1 MRVRPAN
8 PCRRPSAPSISPLLA
23 LFSYVRSSGA
33 VDVPD
38 ETLQKVKGYRVD
50 HMVTGREVQVER
62 DELYE
67 MRPHHVGYGETRI
80 RTTGEQV
87 FGRTQ
92 TGKEVLDGSL
102 PPIHGAQRGAG
113 GGQSELSAAASVL
126 SHRSKAS
133 SVASIASS
141 VARLKE
147 LEQRVLARLRHIP
160 TPVRTPDRFR
170 ASLRLPWLDRRGEDE
185 EHQAQRAAEDAEHQG
200 AVSDCG
206 LGPSK

>member
-1 MRVRPAN
+1 M
-8 PCRRPSAPSISPLLA
+8 
-23 LFSYVRSSGA
+23 
-33 VDVPD
+33 
-38 ETLQKVKGYRVD
+38 D
-50 HMVTGREVQVER
+50 HLVTGREVQVER

-102 PPIHGAQRGAG
+102 PPIHGAQRGAA
-113 GGQSELSAAASVL
+113 GGQSELSPAASVL
-126 SHRSKAS
+126 SHGSQRSKCSKAS
-133 SVASIASS
+133 SVASRASS

-147 LEQRVLARLRHIP
+147 LEQMVLARLPHIP

-185 EHQAQRAAEDAEHQG
+185 EHQAQ
-200 AVSDCG
+200 
-206 LGPSK
+206 